1 MKTVLTIIKKECYRV
16 FKDRRLLLSL
26 ILPGLL
32 IYCIYSLMG
41 NVIGSMAAPDDARPY
56 VVAAADMPQSLKD
69 TFSAA
74 PNIDLRAVGADE
86 ESVEA
91 AKKDVTAGTLDLLLV
106 FPEGFDPDAPA
117 SDMPQQIAAYYSA
130 AENNSSAAYAFVTA
144 LLSQKQQVISNF
156 AVVPSDVATEKD
168 MSGMILSMITP
179 LLCIVFLFAGC
190 MSLVPES
197 IAGEKER
204 GAFAT
209 MLVTPVKRKAIALGK
224 MIALSAVSLISGV
237 CSFAGLALSLPKILQ
252 SEETGV
258 SISVS
263 AYGVTDYAMLLFIIV
278 STVLV
283 IVGLMSVLSTLAK
296 SVKEAN
302 SYVGPLMLV
311 VMVAAM
317 ANTFLGEKIGA
328 WAYFIPV
335 FNSVK
340 AMGDV
345 FAFTYAPWKILAT
358 VVSNLAVAAALSF
371 ALAKMFDSEKIISG
385 T

>member
-1 MKTVLTIIKKECYRV
+1 MKTVLTIIKKECARV

-26 ILPGLL
+26 ILPGVL

-41 NVIGSMAAPDDARPY
+41 DVIGSMAAPDETQTY
-56 VVAAADMPQSLKD
+56 NVAAADMPESLKD

-74 PNIDLRAVGADE
+74 PNVALRSIAADNE
-86 ESVEA
+86 AVEA
-91 AKKDVTAGTLDLLLV
+91 AKKEINEGTLDLLLV
-106 FPEGFDPDAPA
+106 FPEGFDADAAA
-117 SDMPQQIAAYYSA
+117 SAQPQQIAAYYSA
-130 AENNSSAAYAFVTA
+130 AEQNSSAAYSLVAA

-156 AVVPSDVATEKD
+156 AVIPSDVATEKD
-168 MSGMILSMITP
+168 MSGMILSMIAP
-179 LLCIVFLFAGC
+179 MLCIVFLFAGC

-283 IVGLMSVLSTLAK
+283 VVGLMSVLSTLAK

-302 SYVGPLMLV
+302 GYVGPLMLV

-317 ANTFLGEKIGA
+317 ANMFLGDKIGA

-345 FAFTYAPWKILAT
+345 FAFTYAPWKVLAA
-358 VVSNLAVAAALSF
+358 VFSNLATAAALSF
-371 ALAKMFDSEKIISG
+371 ILAKMFDSEKIVSG

>member
-1 MKTVLTIIKKECYRV
+1 MKTILTIIKKEFFRV

-26 ILPGLL
+26 ILPGVL
-32 IYCIYSLMG
+32 IYCIYSVMG
-41 NVIGSMAAPDDARPY
+41 DAIGNLSQPDETQTYKVAVIDLPDSF
-56 VVAAADMPQSLKD
+56 QT
-69 TFSAA
+69 TFSSA
-74 PNIDLRAVGADE
+74 PNVSVQAQENNEEAVE
-86 ESVEA
+86 Q
-91 AKKDVTAGTLDLLLV
+91 AKKQINEGSLDLLLV
-106 FPEGFDPDAPA
+106 FPAEFNEDTLSSA
-117 SDMPQQIAAYYSA
+117 PQQITAYYSE
-130 AENNSSAAYAFVTA
+130 AEKNSAAAFSVVSA
-144 LLSQKQQVISNF
+144 LLSQKQQITSNF
-156 AVVPSDVATEKD
+156 ALIPADVATEKD
-168 MSGMILSMITP
+168 MSGMLLSMVAP
-179 LLCIVFLFAGC
+179 LLCIVFLLAGC

-209 MLVTPVKRKAIALGK
+209 MLVTPVKRRAIAFGK
-224 MIALSAVSLISGV
+224 IVALSAVSLISGV
-237 CSFAGLALSLPKILQ
+237 CSFTGLALSLPKMLQ
-252 SEETGV
+252 SDETGV
-258 SISVS
+258 SLSVS
-263 AYGVTDYAMLLFIIV
+263 SYGVTDYLMLFLIII

-317 ANTFLGEKIGA
+317 ANMFLGEKIGA

-358 VVSNLAVAAALSF
+358 IFSNLAVAAALSF

>member
-1 MKTVLTIIKKECYRV
+1 MKTILTIIKKEFFRV

-26 ILPGLL
+26 ILPGVL
-32 IYCIYSLMG
+32 IYCIYSVMG
-41 NVIGSMAAPDDARPY
+41 DAIGNLSQPDETQTYKVAVIDLPDSF
-56 VVAAADMPQSLKD
+56 QT
-69 TFSAA
+69 TFSSA
-74 PNIDLRAVGADE
+74 PNVSVQAQENNEEAVE
-86 ESVEA
+86 Q
-91 AKKDVTAGTLDLLLV
+91 AKKQINEGSLDLLLV
-106 FPEGFDPDAPA
+106 FPAEFNEDTLSSA
-117 SDMPQQIAAYYSA
+117 PQQITAYYSE
-130 AENNSSAAYAFVTA
+130 AEKNSAAAFSVVSA
-144 LLSQKQQVISNF
+144 LLSQKQQITSNF
-156 AVVPSDVATEKD
+156 ALIPADVATEKD
-168 MSGMILSMITP
+168 MSGMLLSMVAP
-179 LLCIVFLFAGC
+179 LLCIVFLLAGC

-209 MLVTPVKRKAIALGK
+209 MLVTPVKRRAIAFGK
-224 MIALSAVSLISGV
+224 IVALSAVSLISGV
-237 CSFAGLALSLPKILQ
+237 CSFTGLALSLPKMLQ
-252 SEETGV
+252 SDETGV
-258 SISVS
+258 SLSVS
-263 AYGVTDYAMLLFIIV
+263 SYGVTDYLMLFLIII

-311 VMVAAM
+311 VMVATM
-317 ANTFLGEKIGA
+317 ANMFLGEKIGA

-358 VVSNLAVAAALSF
+358 IFSNLAVAAALSF